1 MLSWGKNPEP
11 EPARETR
18 ELQESR
24 WNDAFQRALRL
35 HAAVPAGSCTADS
48 APWKTAQQAYA
59 ALLQDDLPAT
69 SRVRFLCLK
78 NAAALHEAL
87 PGGAGIQ
94 DAVTLCLEA
103 ADIDGSDIAFWLQL
117 ARLATR
123 CSRRRLARAA
133 LEQVLQLRP
142 DHAVSLRLLRDAVTH
157 LGDAA
162 AAAALTRRIQCL
174 NPWDS
179 GAVTSASTQAAAQ
192 QQHAGLK
199 QHLLTVQQLAPA
211 VCTVDVPSWTRVGQL
226 LLELHADMLQGYRK
240 STGEPVS
247 FYSKVTFQLAVAPG
261 SEGDA
266 PLVRRP
272 EVQAAAAEMPEFP
285 DASDD
290 EKGSSNGTASKSA
303 ASSKR
308 GKGKAPARSRA
319 SARIQQREDEVEAA
333 AAAARDAQLHLRLAN
348 ALTTVT
354 STTASSGN
362 SGIGGSS
369 SSSSSN
375 NADAEA
381 AADDTTADAAAAATA
396 TAIQWLPALFEEQS
410 VAGGAVLQ
418 RSLSNG
424 RSNGRSQGLDELTA
438 LAKQLLP
445 RWTRGHKHL
454 CYVCDEGGLLM
465 CCDFCYAVCHP
476 DTCLPKGVSA
486 EAPLFACAAC
496 REEAAVLFNKSRAQQ
511 QSELYAAGRLP
522 QLAALLSKHS
532 SSSSSSSNGSSIFT
546 VMADYIELLSCAHSD
561 ELQSH
566 EYGGIAA
573 RSSAVLTVKAVLE
586 QCVQRQPAVL
596 TSLHT
601 SSSACYSHSS
611 LLMFAEMQLQQAV
624 LCAPAAD
631 SNSDLTAAAAAVAVH
646 NGSSS
651 SDGSRDLAEALLALD
666 LALTEVRSVITD
678 TADATVT
685 DDANG
690 DRSSTA
696 IVTTSRTASREAD
709 RVRVWWLQGHR
720 EMLAGA
726 VTTAIHCFE
735 QCELSL
741 QSCSD
746 DGVALHHCEHSGAGG
761 QQLLTQQAVHSVLA
775 RVQAAAD
782 SERAKQVYTTAVAQ
796 ISSDSSSAKAALS
809 NLLQQLKLRCL
820 KHDCNTG
827 SSSGG
832 SSGTVLADR
841 RAQDLVAEV
850 LQLETLSDGV
860 VPTVW
865 TDTHATIAGCG
876 GSNSNS
882 SSSSIQQQQP
892 SLFVMLVHSAVLLGE
907 HSLAVHVTLQVLECV
922 LQLSEQE
929 SRSRWHTLLQRSVQR
944 SQCATE
950 SPTAAAVLSYFTAAL
965 HYTLV
970 QSSKLPGTLATTAAV
985 VPPATRERI
994 LACMAYV
1001 VKHSADA
1008 GSVPLLHL
1016 ALRCAASDYSS
1027 SSSDKH
1033 LLRAACGACEVA
1045 AAAARTAVN
1054 TPSASAASKQQS
1066 LLYITTLLQALSELI
1081 DRHAA
1086 AVPWLSPQELRAVLT
1101 AVTPMLKGSFTA
1113 TASTAGGSGS
1123 GSGGLTLRAAATRCL
1138 TSLTLCDC
1146 VAAVVSVQ
1154 ARVRAVSA
1162 LHDVLAAVAACCE
1175 GGFQHCA
1182 LAFLRGPAVV
1192 AALASEAADHVRAT
1206 SSSSDAPNSLTP
1218 TDGDAMQLSGASTV
1232 HSSTQQS
1239 DELNTQIKEL
1249 PLQSEVTQAVAQ
1261 CHRCLYDIAV
1271 YPDTV
1276 EHPRAPG
1283 SNSSSSS
1290 AATVTATTSSTA
1302 GGGGSSTQAGVTVA
1316 GSTAASQQQQ
1326 QQLSVSDAA
1335 ALYTQWEPWLEDA
1348 RRADMMKLLDTVHSC
1363 EAFAAPPRTQFTAV
1377 ISSYLFRGSCG
1388 AEEPGEL
1395 PHDIRAVAGSAA
1407 AVAAAQQQQE
1417 QQQRACVAAAVEANL
1432 PQRLAPYRHVF
1443 SSLYFR
1449 LSEATAAAALR
1460 RSARRSASGS
1470 DADPLAEQEAALQET
1485 CQRHLK
1491 DLSFCPQRMSAWR
1504 GLATAATAL
1513 ANMYM
1518 DYFGEACHDIG
1529 SSTSSTSSTSSSGSS
1544 SSTGTAAD
1552 SQSFTSGM
1560 LHCLGLAPLSDS
1572 LECVLQQSML
1582 SHISRRAALGKG
1594 VASAIKR
1601 CVTATVSS
1609 GTTSISTAMS
1619 SAALL
1624 VLAGR
1629 LETNKASE
1637 AEWNAVTQHTALM
1650 AALRLAERCHA
1661 VWATA
1666 ADAQRSTQLHISS
1679 STSSSTTAA
1688 PTAAAATAAAVSE
1701 AVSEAVEECIDC
1713 CLAEGLF
1720 SYTVARDVLKKRRA
1734 ADAAS
1739 YFQRSYDLLTK
1750 AYQLINT
1757 NTSQMPW
1764 WVPHL
1769 LGKLCAK
1776 LRRPA
1781 RGMLRLHVEACQLA
1795 KQESSSSSS
1804 SSDSSALVT
1813 AQHRLHA
1820 TRLKLL
1826 AAAPAHDAGLVNMLE
1841 GWSWSSA
1848 ANNSSAAQQPQQ
1860 QQQQQCYRGLAQR
1873 RRAILTNCAEAFEE
1887 CFKLDKWCHRAL
1899 YGSALAALHAPNF
1912 EAAVESECDSGDS
1925 AHADDKQRTQKQ
1937 RTLAALQQAKL
1948 IMLPLFEK
1956 RLEQVVNMWLL
1967 ESPAEGQQALD
1978 SRRRKYN
1985 AQRRRYTTFYTALMQ
2000 QVHDHD
2006 GLVKVLA
2013 AAKASKECGD
2023 FPQWAVKTTA
2033 EAMLAAAEADTAAT
2047 ATAAIT

>member
-1 MLSWGKNPEP
+1 MLSWGKNPEE

-35 HAAVPAGSCTADS
+35 HAAVPAGCCTADS
-48 APWKTAQQAYA
+48 APWKAAQQAYA

-103 ADIDGSDIAFWLQL
+103 ADIDGSDIALWLQL

-162 AAAALTRRIQCL
+162 AAAALTRRILCL

-179 GAVTSASTQAAAQ
+179 GAVTSASKQAAAQ
-192 QQHAGLK
+192 QSTGLK
-199 QHLLTVQQLAPA
+199 QHVLTVQRSAPA

-226 LLELHADMLQGYRK
+226 LLELHADMLQGCRRGT
-240 STGEPVS
+240 SEPVS
-247 FYSKVTFQLAVAPG
+247 FYSKVNFQLVVAPG
-261 SEGDA
+261 SESDV

-290 EKGSSNGTASKSA
+290 EKGGSSSTISKGA
-303 ASSKR
+303 SKR

-354 STTASSGN
+354 SSTTAGSSN
-362 SGIGGSS
+362 SGIGSSSSS

-375 NADAEA
+375 NGDAEA
-381 AADDTTADAAAAATA
+381 AADDITANAAAAATA

-438 LAKQLLP
+438 LAKELLP
-445 RWTRGHKHL
+445 RWTRGHKYL

-476 DTCLPKGVSA
+476 DTCLPKGVSV

-532 SSSSSSSNGSSIFT
+532 SSSSSSSSSGSSIFS
-546 VMADYIELLSCAHSD
+546 VMADYIELLSYAHSD

-566 EYGGIAA
+566 EYSGIAA
-573 RSSAVLTVKAVLE
+573 RSSAVLAVKAVLE

-601 SSSACYSHSS
+601 SSSSCYSHSS

-624 LCAPAAD
+624 LCAPTTD
-631 SNSDLTAAAAAVAVH
+631 SNSDLLATAVAVH
-646 NGSSS
+646 NSNSSS
-651 SDGSRDLAEALLALD
+651 SDCSRDLAEALLALD
-666 LALTEVRSVITD
+666 LALTEVRSFITD
-678 TADATVT
+678 AADATAT
-685 DDANG
+685 DDNDADG
-690 DRSSTA
+690 DQSSTT
-696 IVTTSRTASREAD
+696 IVTAASTTSREAD
-709 RVRVWWLQGHR
+709 SVRVWWLQGHR
-720 EMLAGA
+720 ELLAGA

-735 QCELSL
+735 QCEHSL
-741 QSCSD
+741 QSCA
-746 DGVALHHCEHSGAGG
+746 DGVALNHCEHSGAGG
-761 QQLLTQQAVHSVLA
+761 QQPLTQQAAHSVLA

-782 SERAKQVYTTAVAQ
+782 SARAKQVYTTAVAQ
-796 ISSDSSSAKAALS
+796 IGSDSCSAKTVLS

-820 KHDCNTG
+820 KDVRNTG
-827 SSSGG
+827 SSSSGN
-832 SSGTVLADR
+832 SGTVLADR
-841 RAQDLVAEV
+841 KAQELVVEV
-850 LQLETLSDGV
+850 LQLEALSEGSI
-860 VPTVW
+860 PAVW
-865 TDTHATIAGCG
+865 TDTHTTASAAGSS
-876 GSNSNS
+876 GSNSSNG
-882 SSSSIQQQQP
+882 IHQQQP
-892 SLFVMLVHSAVLLGE
+892 SLFVMLVNSAVLLGE

-922 LQLSEQE
+922 LQLLKQE
-929 SRSRWHTLLQRSVQR
+929 ASSRWHTLLQRSLQR
-944 SQCATE
+944 SQCAAE
-950 SPTAAAVLSYFTAAL
+950 PPTAAAILSYFTAAL

-970 QSSKLPGTLATTAAV
+970 QSSKLPCTLATTSLV
-985 VPPATRERI
+985 VPPATRERK

-1008 GSVPLLHL
+1008 GSVPLLQL

-1033 LLRAACGACEVA
+1033 VLRAACGACEVA

-1054 TPSASAASKQQS
+1054 TPSASAASKQQA

-1101 AVTPMLKGSFTA
+1101 AVTPMLKGSFTVPA
-1113 TASTAGGSGS
+1113 TATTATAGSGS
-1123 GSGGLTLRAAATRCL
+1123 GSSNGGLTLRAAAARCL

-1146 VAAVVSVQ
+1146 VAVVVPVQ

-1162 LHDVLAAVAACCE
+1162 LHDVLAAVGACCE

-1192 AALASEAADHVRAT
+1192 AAIASEAADHLRAA
-1206 SSSSDAPNSLTP
+1206 SVSGDAPSSLTP
-1218 TDGDAMQLSGASTV
+1218 IDGDGMQLSGATTAY
-1232 HSSTQQS
+1232 SSTQQS

-1283 SNSSSSS
+1283 SSSSSN
-1290 AATVTATTSSTA
+1290 AATVTTTASSTA
-1302 GGGGSSTQAGVTVA
+1302 GGGSSSTQAGI
-1316 GSTAASQQQQ
+1316 TAAGNVAATQQQ

-1335 ALYTQWEPWLEDA
+1335 ALYMQWEPWLEDA

-1388 AEEPGEL
+1388 AEEPSEL

-1417 QQQRACVAAAVEANL
+1417 QQQRASVAAAVEANL
-1432 PQRLAPYRHVF
+1432 PQRLASYRHVF

-1529 SSTSSTSSTSSSGSS
+1529 SSTSSSSSSSSSGSS
-1544 SSTGTAAD
+1544 TTAD
-1552 SQSFTSGM
+1552 SQSITSGM

-1582 SHISRRAALGKG
+1582 SHTSRRAALGKG

-1609 GTTSISTAMS
+1609 GSTSISTAMS
-1619 SAALL
+1619 SASLL
-1624 VLAGR
+1624 SLAAR
-1629 LETNKASE
+1629 LETNKAME

-1679 STSSSTTAA
+1679 STASST
-1688 PTAAAATAAAVSE
+1688 PTAAAAAATTTAAAVSD
-1701 AVSEAVEECIDC
+1701 AVEECIDC
-1713 CLAEGLF
+1713 CIAEGLF
-1720 SYTVARDVLKKRRA
+1720 SYTVARDVLKKRRS
-1734 ADAAS
+1734 ADADS
-1739 YFQRSYDLLTK
+1739 YLQRSYDLLTK

-1757 NTSQMPW
+1757 SKSQMPW
-1764 WVPHL
+1764 WLPHL

-1781 RGMLRLHVEACQLA
+1781 RGMLRLHVEACLLA
-1795 KQESSSSSS
+1795 KQESSSSS
-1804 SSDSSALVT
+1804 DSSAFVT

-1820 TRLKLL
+1820 ARLKLL

-1848 ANNSSAAQQPQQ
+1848 ANNNSAAQQQPQQ
-1860 QQQQQCYRGLAQR
+1860 QQQQCTGSLAQR

-1899 YGSALAALHAPNF
+1899 YGSALAVLHAPNF
-1912 EAAVESECDSGDS
+1912 DAAVESECDSGDS
-1925 AHADDKQRTQKQ
+1925 SHADDKQLTQKQ
-1937 RTLAALQQAKL
+1937 RTLAAVQQARL

-1956 RLEQVVNMWLL
+1956 RLEQIVNMWLL

-1985 AQRRRYTTFYTALMQ
+1985 AQRRRYTTLYTALLQ
-2000 QVHDHD
+2000 QTLDHD
-2006 GLVKVLA
+2006 GLARVLA

-2023 FPQWAVKTTA
+2023 FPQWAVRVTA
-2033 EAMLAAAEADTAAT
+2033 EAMLTAAQTDTAAT